1 MKIEYVYALAIS
13 ALAVSAI
20 PTTIVVSEVFE
31 GSPALL
37 ISSLVE
43 QDHVTEDELREIRK
57 LIAERKKASHW
68 IAAAVVT
75 AVCVLGN
82 LLSFTGHVVVDV
94 IVASFAVVALA
105 GIVTVLIC
113 RSLALR
119 GRCMSGRHDRAGW
132 PATGGPCW
140 VLNHPRCGGA

>member
-31 GSPALL
+31 HSRRWLGARSGWA
-37 ISSLVE
+37 SKLVRCPYC
-43 QDHVTEDELREIRK
+43 T
-57 LIAERKKASHW
+57 SHW